1 MSDLN
6 TKDFDVSFSVKET
19 ITYFKPVS
27 EEVAGIRWA
36 KATELDQQV
45 KEASTEDLLCL
56 ADFCCQG
63 SWKFGVNLSNRKIC
77 YKNNFSD
84 RYS

>member
-6 TKDFDVSFSVKET
+6 MKDFDVSFSVKET
-19 ITYFKPVS
+19 ITYFKVVS

-36 KATELDQQV
+36 KARELDQQV

-56 ADFCCQG
+56 ADFCC
-63 SWKFGVNLSNRKIC
+63 
-77 YKNNFSD
+77 
-84 RYS
+84 